1 MIATAYVLIKV
12 EARMAR
18 KAFENIVKV
27 NGVQHV
33 DLVSGPYDIIAV
45 VQGSDF
51 MHIGRLVLDKLHHIE
66 GVADTITCAV
76 IPVEQ

>member
-18 KAFENIVKV
+18 KVFDVLNRVP
-27 NGVQHV
+27 GVQHV
-33 DLVSGPYDIIAV
+33 DVVSGPYDLIAV

-51 MHIGRLVLDKLHHIE
+51 LHIARMVLDKIHHVE
-66 GVADTITCAV
+66 GVADTVTCSV